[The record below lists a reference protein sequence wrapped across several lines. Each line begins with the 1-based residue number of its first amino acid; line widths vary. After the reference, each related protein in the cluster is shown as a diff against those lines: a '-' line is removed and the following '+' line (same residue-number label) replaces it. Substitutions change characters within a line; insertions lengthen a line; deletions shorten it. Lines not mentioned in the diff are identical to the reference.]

1 MKEKAIE
8 IINRLNEFII
18 EYNTDEQGSHGLS
31 QFAEL
36 ANLCTKI
43 LNKTK
48 FGNKA
53 VSPKDFEKTANAK
66 ESGTPKAYGLKNSP
80 SENIIIETL
89 VETAI
94 KNTPTLQLSKT
105 AKAYYES
112 TWPKNFYSGY
122 EKYVLTDGKE
132 TTFVRNDYV
141 PGPGEA
147 VFYCKAIN
155 QKTIIQLHRN

>member
-1 MKEKAIE
+1 MKEKAID
-8 IINRLNEFII
+8 IINQLNEFLI
-18 EYNTDEQGSHGLS
+18 EFNSGESESISHELT
-31 QFAEL
+31 QFAHL
-36 ANLCTKI
+36 ADFCTKI
-43 LNKTK
+43 LNKT
-48 FGNKA
+48 A
-53 VSPKDFEKTANAK
+53 IAK
-66 ESGTPKAYGLKNSP
+66 ESGTPKAYGLKSSP

-89 VETAI
+89 AETSI
-94 KNTPTLQLSKT
+94 KNTPILQLSKT

-155 QKTIIQLHRN
+155 QNTIIQLHRN